1 MQNKS
6 IRGATY
12 AMLVGVVSK
21 LIRQELASLI
31 LAEDKEE
38 EEEEY
43 IYSAQA
49 DYIFML
55 CDGND
60 GSPEMGVSLLL
71 LLFFLFLLNNNM

>member
-49 DYIFML
+49 DYIFIYI
-55 CDGND
+55 
-60 GSPEMGVSLLL
+60 
-71 LLFFLFLLNNNM
+71 